1 MERMS
6 WAQEEFADLDL
17 GDKRLNR

>member
-1 MERMS
+1 MS

>member
-17 GDKRLNR
+17 GDKRLN

>member
-1 MERMS
+1 MS

-17 GDKRLNR
+17 GDKRLN